1 MLRSLQTVNKKSQRG
16 RSPSPAPQR
25 QQTQDVCWYHAKF
38 GDRAQKCKPP
48 CSKAGQTPAKLVA
61 TGTTGLLPSQ
71 LFFITDNNSAYR
83 FLVDIGAEVSVLP
96 PTRTDR
102 KHPQE
107 GCNLLAVNG
116 SSIITY
122 GKRSLTLNLGLR
134 RAFRWI
140 FIVANV
146 QEPILGADFLRL
158 LVDIKHSRLIDAT
171 TQLRVQGVLSQATS
185 PSPSF
190 LPLQPTNV
198 FTSIIAKYPAVFQP
212 HLNSHSVVH
221 DVTHHIQTSGPPI
234 CARARRLSPEKLAVA
249 KQEFEHLL
257 EQGIIRASS
266 SQWSSPLHMVPKKSA
281 GDWRPCG
288 DYRALNKMTTM
299 DRYPI
304 PHMQDF
310 SATLHGATIFS
321 KLDLIRAYHQI
332 PVKTEDIP
340 KTAITTLFEFLR
352 MPFGLKNAAQ
362 TFQRFIDQILRGF
375 HFCYAYIDVLVASS
389 SYDEHVQHLQM
400 VLERFEKYGVVINPS
415 KCEFGVTKLQF
426 LGHQVDKEGIKP
438 LEEKV
443 IAIQNFPHPNTR
455 KQLREFLG
463 LVNFYHRFVQNC
475 AKILQPLN
483 KLLSTTKDDKVQL
496 QWDDDATAAFSA
508 IKEALASATL
518 LFHPKQDAPT
528 SIMTDASSFAVGAVL
543 QQYIDHHWCP
553 VAYFSKKLKPAEIK
567 YSTFDRE

>member
-1 MLRSLQTVNKKSQRG
+1 MSDDEPRPDAGRVSALQIKLPPFWPADPQVWFAQVEAQFTTRGITTQKTRFDYVVASLAPEFATEVRDLVLHPPEKANSTDAAFMRELFLQRLPSNVRMVLASTPDTGNITELAQLADKVMEVATPSVSGITTTTELDQLRQEVAKLKTMLRSLQTVNKKSQRG

-71 LFFITDNNSAYR
+71 LFFITDNNSACR
-83 FLVDIGAEVSVLP
+83 FLIDTGAEVSVLP

-146 QEPILGADFLRL
+146 QEPILGADFLRHFSL
-158 LVDIKHSRLIDAT
+158 LVDIKRSRLIDAT

-221 DVTHHIQTSGPPI
+221 NVTHHIQTSGPPI

-266 SQWSSPLHMVPKKSA
+266 SQWSSPLHMVPKKST
-281 GDWRPCG
+281 GEWRPCG
-288 DYRALNKMTTM
+288 DYRALNEMTTM

-310 SATLHGATIFS
+310 SCSHTAWGHNFLQVGCHQSLPPNSCEDRRHTQNSNNNSFWVIRIPQNAKECSPNIPTIYRPNF
-321 KLDLIRAYHQI
+321 KRI
-332 PVKTEDIP
+332 P
-340 KTAITTLFEFLR
+340 
-352 MPFGLKNAAQ
+352 
-362 TFQRFIDQILRGF
+362 
-375 HFCYAYIDVLVASS
+375 
-389 SYDEHVQHLQM
+389 
-400 VLERFEKYGVVINPS
+400 
-415 KCEFGVTKLQF
+415 
-426 LGHQVDKEGIKP
+426 
-438 LEEKV
+438 
-443 IAIQNFPHPNTR
+443 
-455 KQLREFLG
+455 
-463 LVNFYHRFVQNC
+463 
-475 AKILQPLN
+475 
-483 KLLSTTKDDKVQL
+483 LLL
-496 QWDDDATAAFSA
+496 C
-508 IKEALASATL
+508 L
-518 LFHPKQDAPT
+518 
-528 SIMTDASSFAVGAVL
+528 
-543 QQYIDHHWCP
+543 Y
-553 VAYFSKKLKPAEIK
+553 
-567 YSTFDRE
+567 